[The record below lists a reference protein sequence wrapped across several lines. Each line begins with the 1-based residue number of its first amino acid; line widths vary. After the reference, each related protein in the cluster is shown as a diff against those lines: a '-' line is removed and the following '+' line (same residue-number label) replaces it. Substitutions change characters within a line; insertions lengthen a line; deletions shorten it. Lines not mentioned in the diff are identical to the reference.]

1 MTDTDTKQVWSS
13 HQRYAAFIVVYN
25 DLRAAAGFFAFMVT
39 PEVVK
44 PVVDSIMNAPDK
56 EHAYAAAWKVV
67 EEKGY
72 SGQVTADQVRR
83 EVDKAWNAA
92 LAAH

>member
-1 MTDTDTKQVWSS
+1 MSEWTT
-13 HQRYAAFIVVYN
+13 HQRNAAFVVVYN

-39 PEVVK
+39 PSVVK
-44 PVVDSIMNAPDK
+44 PVVDSILDAPDK
-56 EHAYAAAWKVV
+56 EHAYDAAWKVV

-72 SGQVTADQVRR
+72 SGQVTASQVRA

>member
-1 MTDTDTKQVWSS
+1 MAKTETNTTWTP
-13 HQRYAAFIVVYN
+13 HQRNAAFMIVYN

-39 PEVVK
+39 PNVVK
-44 PVVDSIMNAPDK
+44 PVVDSILNAPDK
-56 EHAYAAAWKVV
+56 QHAYDAAWKVV

-83 EVDKAWNAA
+83 EVDKAWAAA